1 MTIGAISFQPY
12 VYNVNAVSPA
22 SMNRLSRISDN
33 VLDKKTEY
41 KGVSE
46 NENPLK
52 KGQTLDFQGMLE
64 MQMQRGRSNAERIMK
79 PGRDAAQET
88 GVRSESGESADEARN
103 DRMADLRKE
112 AGNVRQTADA
122 EQENGSGV
130 SNFRMRQAIRAY
142 EMFMTA

>member
-1 MTIGAISFQPY
+1 
-12 VYNVNAVSPA
+12 
-22 SMNRLSRISDN
+22 
-33 VLDKKTEY
+33 
-41 KGVSE
+41 
-46 NENPLK
+46 
-52 KGQTLDFQGMLE
+52 